1 MTLSNT
7 MLLPKPL
14 PKTLPNFLIIG
25 AAKAGTTS
33 LYRYLEQHPQI
44 YMSPIKE
51 PNFFALEGEPL
62 DFRGPDDKLYIE
74 QFSVTER
81 ESYGALFEAA
91 GPEQAVGEA
100 SALYLYSPQAP
111 ARICRYV
118 PGVKMIAVLR
128 HPVDRAYSAFLH
140 LLRDAREP
148 LPSFEAALEAEA
160 VRIRGGWEH
169 IWHLRRMGFYGEQL
183 TRYYRYFGREQIRVY
198 LYEELQRAP
207 EEVIADM
214 FEFLGVD
221 PGFRPDRSVRYNE
234 PGMLSEAQPPVPPA
248 VRQRL
253 LASYRSDILC
263 LQKLID
269 KDLGS
274 WLT

>member
-1 MTLSNT
+1 M
-7 MLLPKPL
+7 
-14 PKTLPNFLIIG
+14 TLPNFFIIG

-51 PNFFALEGEPL
+51 PNFFALEGQPL
-62 DFRGPDDKLYIE
+62 DFRGPGDRLYIE

-81 ESYGALFEAA
+81 GCYEALFEAA
-91 GPEQAVGEA
+91 GPEPALGEA

-111 ARICRYV
+111 ARICRDV
-118 PGVKMIAVLR
+118 PEAKIVAILR

-148 LPSFEAALEAEA
+148 LLSFEAALEAEEGR
-160 VRIRGGWEH
+160 VRGGWEH

-183 TRYYRYFGREQIRVY
+183 GRYYRCFGRERVRVY
-198 LYEELQRAP
+198 LYEALQEEP
-207 EEVIADM
+207 EGVIADI
-214 FEFLGVD
+214 FNFLGVD
-221 PGFRPDRSVRYNE
+221 AGFQPDRSVRYNE
-234 PGMLSEAQPPVPPA
+234 PGIPSGARPPVPPEL
-248 VRQRL
+248 RQRL
-253 LASYRSDILC
+253 LAGYRSDILC
-263 LQKLID
+263 LQDLIQ

>member
-7 MLLPKPL
+7 MILPKPL

-51 PNFFALEGEPL
+51 PNFFALEGQPL

-100 SALYLYSPQAP
+100 SALYLYSPPGPRADLPLRAGSKDDRRSPAPRRPRLFGVFAP
-111 ARICRYV
+111 AARR
-118 PGVKMIAVLR
+118 ARAASELR
-128 HPVDRAYSAFLH
+128 GRF
-140 LLRDAREP
+140 
-148 LPSFEAALEAEA
+148 
-160 VRIRGGWEH
+160 RGGRGAYPGGQGA
-169 IWHLRRMGFYGEQL
+169 HLAPQGMGFYGEQL
-183 TRYYRYFGREQIRVY
+183 ERYYRYFGREQIRVY
-198 LYEELQRAP
+198 LYEELQREP
-207 EEVIADM
+207 EGVIADM

-221 PGFRPDRSVRYNE
+221 PGFKPDRSVRYNE
-234 PGMLSEAQPPVPPA
+234 PGMPSVRRPSVPSA

-253 LASYRSDILC
+253 LTGYRSDILC

-269 KDLGS
+269 KDLSS